1 MRASIRADALQPEG
15 IFDMQ
20 STDINR
26 RAARAP
32 SAFSAPASH
41 LAQALNGK
49 AGLRKSSE
57 SLFFRSA
64 MALAVGLLAGVGVQ
78 AQTAAPLACASTT
91 TLFVV
96 GDDDMGS
103 TGVWASATSLQSAL
117 ATAKADTDLSH
128 CYELRLKQGVYRPVK
143 VADAANVTDAERGV
157 AFNIDRPLQLKGG
170 YTGASETDRVI
181 DPVNTVLSGD
191 LDKNDLPM
199 VNGTAK
205 ATDIQGKNSFRIMQM
220 GGDFLTAGQTDPTPG
235 NGVYVSKSGDS
246 RYTLLEGLSFIAGD
260 ADGPSSASSAA
271 GLLCNGVGIDA
282 VCSPHVS
289 QIAFMGNRASSAA
302 GGFMAVAFEGGVS
315 SPQFDDVS
323 FVGNLA
329 KTGGGGFV
337 GLYNA
342 DKVFGGTL
350 SPTFTRVTFQ
360 ENFAS
365 GGGGGMHLELTG
377 DTHAVTLTDVE
388 FVNNSTDGFAG
399 AASILTT
406 AASSSDVKMQAML
419 SNVTFR
425 GNSASS
431 LASGLL
437 LAAQSSFGT
446 TTQSIVDAQLNNVTF
461 FGNTSTTGAAFANYT
476 VGKATLTTDLK
487 NGTFN
492 ANVADGRNVV
502 AGSAIQLTRSSTD
515 STNKLNLDSSI
526 LWGNT
531 TEGGA
536 TGSSIGYSG
545 EPASVLVSNSIVQG
559 SGGSAAWDTT
569 LGTDKGGNLDLD
581 PKLGPLQNNG
591 GFTSTMLLG
600 VGSKALDALDCAAA
614 ASPAT
619 DQRGFQRPQPTGGQ
633 CDMGAVEMR
642 NASNLLTVAASG
654 GGRVNTNVASSAA
667 PAGQPVQQCVTSC
680 TASYVFNEAQAPAP
694 TVTLVAELTAPNQV
708 FLGWSGDAC
717 SGSTATTCTVTM
729 DTARSVSA
737 KFGGTAAAGTTPS
750 GTATLDISGTSC
762 VFEGTPVFSPAPANG
777 GPVGGYTYPYGQ
789 VAFTAS
795 RCPSGGTLDVSLTLP
810 TDAPANAVLFK
821 LVGGNWVKWNGTIS
835 GKSVRFA
842 VKDSNNASANDAATT
857 GDNDPTP
864 GVIDDPVL
872 IAVPAPVV
880 ALSATPVPTLSQWA
894 LMLLSS
900 VLAGCAALGLR
911 RKQQRLG

>member
-1 MRASIRADALQPEG
+1 
-15 IFDMQ
+15 MQ
-20 STDINR
+20 SMDINR

-32 SAFSAPASH
+32 SAFNAPASH

-49 AGLRKSSE
+49 TGLRKSSE
-57 SLFFRSA
+57 SLFVRST

-78 AQTAAPLACASTT
+78 AQTAAPVACASTT

-96 GDDDMGS
+96 GDDDVGS

-170 YTGASETDRVI
+170 YTGVSETDRVI
-181 DPVNTVLSGD
+181 DPLNTVLSGD
-191 LDKNDLPM
+191 LGNDDILTGK
-199 VNGTAK
+199 VTANV
-205 ATDIQGKNSFRIMQM
+205 ADIQGKNSIRIMNI
-220 GGDFLTAGQTDPTPG
+220 GGDGGVGFVNPG
-235 NGVYVSKSGDS
+235 NGVYVSQSTDS
-246 RYTLLEGLSFIAGD
+246 RYTLLEGLSASGGD
-260 ADGPSSASSAA
+260 GDIPVKGGA
-271 GLLCNGVGIDA
+271 GLQCNASGAGTE
-282 VCSPHVS
+282 CSPRLS
-289 QIAFMGNRASSAA
+289 QLAFMGNRIVGA
-302 GGFMAVAFEGGVS
+302 GAGFAVAAVESGIANPVLE
-315 SPQFDDVS
+315 DVS
-323 FVGNLA
+323 FSGNYTAEVGA
-329 KTGGGGFV
+329 GFV
-337 GLYNA
+337 GVIVENNT
-342 DKVFGGTL
+342 FGGTL
-350 SPTFTRVTFQ
+350 SPTFTRVTFKNNSAGQ
-360 ENFAS
+360 KA
-365 GGGGGMHLELTG
+365 GAL
-377 DTHAVTLTDVE
+377 AVQVVGKSVVSFTDVE
-388 FVNNSTDGFAG
+388 FVNNTAQIAVG
-399 AASILTT
+399 AAYIEAIGIGTTT
-406 AASSSDVKMQAML
+406 ADLQTVFT
-419 SNVTFR
+419 NVTFR
-425 GNSASS
+425 GNSAPQDSS
-431 LASGLL
+431 ALYLTSSAYS
-437 LAAQSSFGT
+437 AAADIAVQKSRLS
-446 TTQSIVDAQLNNVTF
+446 NVTF
-461 FGNTSTTGAAFANYT
+461 SGNTSQSGAA
-476 VGKATLTTDLK
+476 LTSVSSGEISVDLK
-487 NGTFN
+487 NTTFS
-492 ANVADGRNVV
+492 ANVADGVGVV
-502 AGSAIQLTRSSTD
+502 AGSAIQLQRLSPD
-515 STNKLNLDSSI
+515 SKNSMTLDSSI

-531 TEGGA
+531 TAGGA

-559 SGGSAAWDTT
+559 SGGSTAWDTT
-569 LGTDKGGNLDLD
+569 LGIDKGGNLDLD

-600 VGSKALDALDCAAA
+600 VGSKALDALDCAAV

-619 DQRGFQRPQPTGGQ
+619 DQRGVQRPQPAGGK

-642 NASNLLTVAASG
+642 GTAHLLTVAASG
-654 GGRVNTNVASSAA
+654 GGRVNTDVASSAA
-667 PAGQPVQQCVTSC
+667 PAGQPVQQCATSC
-680 TASYVFNEAQAPAP
+680 TASYLVNEVQASVP
-694 TVTLVAELTAPNQV
+694 TVTLLAELTAPNQV

-717 SGSTATTCTVTM
+717 NGSTATTCTVTM

-737 KFGGTAAAGTTPS
+737 KFTGTAAAGTTPS

-762 VFEGTPVFSPAPANG
+762 VFEGTPVFSPAPVNG